1 MNVAGPQYG
10 SYFPHPPHS
19 QPRNFSYAVFPMGS
33 ENATT
38 STSSNMNK
46 TVDPERPLSSNLV
59 ASNPVSASAKIG
71 AKAHLTKWREEHSSV
86 LAMNGKNG

>member
-1 MNVAGPQYG
+1 MNVASPQYG
-10 SYFPHPPHS
+10 SYFPHPPNW
-19 QPRNFSYAVFPMGS
+19 QPRIVSYAVFPMGS
-33 ENATT
+33 ENA
-38 STSSNMNK
+38 